1 MSVTRAPLPE
11 EHFTKA
17 FALRELALKLL
28 RADGAWEDVEGYPGK
43 VRSFEAERIFMLHRT
58 PFQPVPVSHSATL
71 AGVTPNQQRD
81 VAREYGLD
89 VWYDNKKALSL
100 IWNEGGS
107 LGIVVFKQGAWEVEL
122 ASLAR
127 AVD

>member
-1 MSVTRAPLPE
+1 MSITRAPLPE

>member
-11 EHFTKA
+11 EHFTRA

-58 PFQPVPVSHSATL
+58 PFQPVPVSHPATL

-127 AVD
+127 AVN